1 MAYEEASLDATTSAR
16 VDISCG
22 RLLWDAYPCSVSRPT
37 SRIARIMSGPRML
50 SKNVSLWPEFSL
62 RVGYSSHVDL
72 EYKSSWGRVY
82 LYCLKRQEI
91 LKRRWMRS
99 EGEQADARCGCFSYE
114 ARTNFERVWRVR
126 SAISRRPVLVFKRG
140 CLSSV
145 KLWRLFLPVHRRWW
159 RVRLAEVSSFDTR
172 NMA

>member
-37 SRIARIMSGPRML
+37 SRKARIMSGPRML
-50 SKNVSLWPEFSL
+50 SKNVSLRPEYSL

-99 EGEQADARCGCFSYE
+99 ERRASRCKVRMLFVRGSHQFRASLASTERHLQAPC
-114 ARTNFERVWRVR
+114 
-126 SAISRRPVLVFKRG
+126 
-140 CLSSV
+140 SS
-145 KLWRLFLPVHRRWW
+145 L
-159 RVRLAEVSSFDTR
+159 
-172 NMA
+172 